1 MLPNVAT
8 KTFRTLS
15 VSNITKMAER
25 VNLFRP
31 SSVNPN
37 QESGSKVLF
46 YFPSVMTSPEQ
57 KKRDTWTGSSWLRI
71 GTGGG
76 HLCMW

>member
-1 MLPNVAT
+1 MLPNTAT
-8 KTFRTLS
+8 KMFRIFS
-15 VSNITKMAER
+15 VSNVTRTAER

-31 SSVNPN
+31 SIVNTN

-46 YFPSVMTSPEQ
+46 YVPSVMTSPEQ
-57 KKRDTWTGSSWLRI
+57 RKRNIWIGLRWLRI

-76 HLCMW
+76 TCE